1 MNGSFRIGRIFGVP
15 LRMHWSVPLL
25 VILIGYGLGH
35 ETLPAWLPGRSAAVY
50 TFMSLAGSVLL
61 MASLLLHEAA
71 HAATARR
78 NSVPVEDVTLWAMG
92 GMTRMGKPGTAPVAL
107 AVAASGP
114 VTSLLIGG
122 VALASGAGLHSASGW
137 AVPAALLVWL
147 GWANMLLGVFNLLP
161 AVPLD
166 GGRVVHAA
174 LWWRTGERDRAELTA
189 DRGGQVIGMLLMAV
203 GWLSL
208 LRGATG
214 GLWLAFIGAFI
225 AVTAGA
231 ERQRAVLTTALRG
244 VRVAEAMSSPVTTA
258 PDWLTVDR
266 FVDEVAVRAR
276 HSAIPLLDLD
286 GRPTGIVQMR
296 RIATV
301 LAGSRATVR
310 VRDVATPLSQLT
322 LAAPDELLND
332 VLEKV
337 HTQAGMRILVADG
350 GRLVGIVTPHD
361 LMRLLQQHTLTE
373 AAQRGIGQLPE

>member
-50 TFMSLAGSVLL
+50 TFMSLAGAVLL

-71 HAATARR
+71 HAATARK

-122 VALASGAGLHSASGW
+122 VALAAGAGLHTASGW

-147 GWANMLLGVFNLLP
+147 GWANLLLGVFNLLP

-174 LWWRTGERDRAELTA
+174 LWWRTGERDRAELAA

-214 GLWLAFIGAFI
+214 GLWLAFIGLFI
-225 AVTAGA
+225 TITAGA
-231 ERQRAVLTTALRG
+231 ERQRAVLATALRG

-266 FVDEVAVRAR
+266 FIDEVAVRAR

-301 LAGSRATVR
+301 PAGSRATVR

-322 LAAPDELLND
+322 LAASDELLND
-332 VLEKV
+332 VLERV
-337 HTQAGMRILVADG
+337 RTQAGMRILVVDG

-361 LMRLLQQHTLTE
+361 LMRLLQQHTL
-373 AAQRGIGQLPE
+373 RGAVGQLPG

>member
-174 LWWRTGERDRAELTA
+174 LWWRTGERDRAELAA

-214 GLWLAFIGAFI
+214 GLWLAFIGVFI

-301 LAGSRATVR
+301 PAGSRATVR

-337 HTQAGMRILVADG
+337 HTQAGMRILVVDG

-373 AAQRGIGQLPE
+373 AAQRGIGQLPG

>member
-35 ETLPAWLPGRSAAVY
+35 ETLPGWLPGRSAAVY

-92 GMTRMGKPGTAPVAL
+92 GMTRMGRPGTAPVAL

-122 VALASGAGLHSASGW
+122 VALAAGAGLHTASGW

-147 GWANMLLGVFNLLP
+147 GWTNLLLGVFNLLP

-174 LWWRTGERDRAELTA
+174 LWWRSGERDRAELAA

-214 GLWLAFIGAFI
+214 GLWLAFIGLFI
-225 AVTAGA
+225 TITAGA

-301 LAGSRATVR
+301 PAGSRATVR

-337 HTQAGMRILVADG
+337 HTQAGMRILVVDG

-361 LMRLLQQHTLTE
+361 LMRLLQQHTLTD
-373 AAQRGIGQLPE
+373 AAQRGIGQLPG

>member
-50 TFMSLAGSVLL
+50 TFMSLAGAVLL

-71 HAATARR
+71 HAATARK

-122 VALASGAGLHSASGW
+122 VALAAGAGLHTASGW

-147 GWANMLLGVFNLLP
+147 GWANLLLGVFNLLP

-174 LWWRTGERDRAELTA
+174 LWWRTGERDRAELAA

-214 GLWLAFIGAFI
+214 GLWLAFIGLFI
-225 AVTAGA
+225 TITAGA
-231 ERQRAVLTTALRG
+231 ERQRAVLATALRG

-266 FVDEVAVRAR
+266 FIDEVAVRAR

-301 LAGSRATVR
+301 PAGSRATVR

-322 LAAPDELLND
+322 LAASDELLND
-332 VLEKV
+332 VLERV
-337 HTQAGMRILVADG
+337 RTQAGMRILVVVG
-350 GRLVGIVTPHD
+350 GRLEGIVTPHD
-361 LMRLLQQHTLTE
+361 LMRLLQQHTL
-373 AAQRGIGQLPE
+373 RGAVGQLPG

>member
-35 ETLPAWLPGRSAAVY
+35 ETLPAWLPGRSAALY
-50 TFMSLAGSVLL
+50 TFISLAGSVLL
-61 MASLLLHEAA
+61 LASLLLHEAA
-71 HAATARR
+71 HASIARR
-78 NSVPVEDVTLWAMG
+78 NGVPVEDVTLWAMG

-122 VALASGAGLHSASGW
+122 VALAAGAGLNTAPGW

-147 GWANMLLGVFNLLP
+147 GWANLLLGVFNLLP

-174 LWWRTGERDRAELTA
+174 LWWRTGERDRAELAA
-189 DRGGQVIGMLLMAV
+189 DRGGQVIGIALIAF

-208 LRGATG
+208 LNGATG
-214 GLWLAFIGAFI
+214 GLWLAFIGLFI
-225 AVTAGA
+225 TLTAGA
-231 ERQRAVLTTALRG
+231 ERQHAVLTTALRG
-244 VRVAEAMSSPVTTA
+244 VRVAEAMSSPVATA
-258 PDWLTVDR
+258 PDWLTVER
-266 FVDEVAVRAR
+266 FITEVAVRAR

-286 GRPTGIVQMR
+286 GRPSGIVQMR

-301 LAGSRATVR
+301 PAGSRASVR
-310 VRDVATPLSQLT
+310 IGDLATPLSQLT
-322 LAAPDELLND
+322 LAAPDEFLND
-332 VLEKV
+332 VLDRV
-337 HTQAGMRILVADG
+337 HTQAGVRILVVDG

-361 LMRLLQQHTLTE
+361 LMRLLRQHTLAD
-373 AAQRGIGQLPE
+373 AAQPAVGQLPG

>member
-214 GLWLAFIGAFI
+214 GLWLAFIGLFI
-225 AVTAGA
+225 TITAGA

-337 HTQAGMRILVADG
+337 HTQAGMQILVVDG

-373 AAQRGIGQLPE
+373 AAQRGIGRLPG

>member
-50 TFMSLAGSVLL
+50 TFMSLAGAVLL

-122 VALASGAGLHSASGW
+122 VALAAGAGLHTASSW

-147 GWANMLLGVFNLLP
+147 GWANLLLGVFNLLP

-174 LWWRTGERDRAELTA
+174 LWWRTGERDRAELAA

-214 GLWLAFIGAFI
+214 GLWLAFIGLFI
-225 AVTAGA
+225 TITAGA
-231 ERQRAVLTTALRG
+231 ERQRAVLATALRG

-266 FVDEVAVRAR
+266 FIDEVAVRAR

-301 LAGSRATVR
+301 PAGSRATVR

-322 LAAPDELLND
+322 LAASDELLND
-332 VLEKV
+332 VLERV
-337 HTQAGMRILVADG
+337 RTQAGMRILVVDG

-361 LMRLLQQHTLTE
+361 LMRLLQQHTL
-373 AAQRGIGQLPE
+373 RGAVGQLPG